1 MPLLNFRDPAS
12 VADPRSDR
20 IRPGILFRSAQPDPV
35 ADAEIVGELHAHG
48 IRVVVDLRS
57 PDERDDDDW
66 SAAEAAGI
74 TVVRAPIVP
83 DDTDAIAGP
92 GITDLRTS
100 ADLGR
105 FYADLATSAPT
116 AVADAVRAAA
126 GPGAALVHCAAGKD
140 RTGLLVALLLELV
153 GVSDDKIADD
163 YVRTAAALP
172 EILAALATRHRIALN
187 DGAAGDEGDG
197 TPGRPVV
204 SAPLLQAPREAIEVF
219 LETVRARHGSAEDF
233 LLGCGVEAAAID
245 GFRAKATTEAVIEAT
260 VEAVTE
266 ATAEAPS
273 TTATAVPR
281 PAFSATAAPRPA
293 LSASPSPCRPAGEPR
308 S

>member
-12 VADPRSDR
+12 ADPRGER

-35 ADAEIVGELHAHG
+35 ADAATVRELYTRG
-48 IRVVVDLRS
+48 IRVIVDLRS
-57 PDERDDDDW
+57 PDERGDDDW
-66 SAAEAAGI
+66 AAAEEAGI

-92 GITDLRTS
+92 GIASLRTS

-105 FYADLATSAPT
+105 FYADLAASAPT

-126 GPGAALVHCAAGKD
+126 GPGAALLHCAAGKD
-140 RTGLLVALLLELV
+140 RTGLLVALLLELA

-163 YVRTAAALP
+163 YVRTATALP

-187 DGAAGDEGDG
+187 DGAVGGEGDG
-197 TPGRPVV
+197 VAGRPAVP
-204 SAPLLQAPREAIEVF
+204 APLLQAPREAIEVF
-219 LETVRARHGSAEDF
+219 LETMRARHGSAEGF
-233 LLGCGVEAAAID
+233 LLGCGVEASAID
-245 GFRAKATTEAVIEAT
+245 GFRAKAV
-260 VEAVTE
+260 
-266 ATAEAPS
+266 AEAAAEAALP
-273 TTATAVPR
+273 
-281 PAFSATAAPRPA
+281 ATAAAARRPA
-293 LSASPSPCRPAGEPR
+293 HSVTAAPQPVLSASSSPSRPAGEPH